1 MRFLILLFPLI
12 ARANTIAEDAAG
24 DSVSS
29 MSADGAAWLVS
40 VFFVFCACIAAKD
53 RDLKNVLYMLA
64 IAGAAWINTTVTAF
78 ILMALVVV
86 IPIGIM
92 FTRR

>member
-1 MRFLILLFPLI
+1 MRLLILLFPLI

-24 DSVSS
+24 DMPS
-29 MSADGAAWLVS
+29 MSTDGAAWLVS

-78 ILMALVVV
+78 ILIALVFV